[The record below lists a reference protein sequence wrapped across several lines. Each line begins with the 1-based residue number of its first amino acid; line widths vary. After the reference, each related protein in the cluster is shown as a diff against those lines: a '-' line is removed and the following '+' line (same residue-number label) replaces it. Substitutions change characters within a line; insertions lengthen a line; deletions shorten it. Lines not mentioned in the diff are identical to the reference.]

1 METNEIKSILTD
13 EQLAEQNPENI
24 EHNIVVDDVT
34 EQDLFNEDDILA
46 LSEGEAENITE
57 VEVETITETEGE

>member
-1 METNEIKSILTD
+1 MEDVKSILTD

-24 EHNIVVDDVT
+24 EHNVVIDDTT

-46 LSEGEAENITE
+46 LSEGEAENITD
-57 VEVETITETEGE
+57 VEGE

>member
-57 VEVETITETEGE
+57 VEVEETEGE